1 MISSPPA
8 LVPDPLASNV
18 QVSCLVQTMR
28 EAPMGRH
35 AEPATDQLMGLIV
48 LALIAILVI
57 VASLASTT

>member
-1 MISSPPA
+1 

-18 QVSCLVQTMR
+18 QVSYLVLTMR

-35 AEPATDQLMGLIV
+35 AEPATDRLMGPVV

-57 VASLASTT
+57 VASLASAT